1 MKNPFKK
8 HSSAPHDTF
17 EAEGLSFR
25 PFDPDRDGTFY
36 NKWRRDAWVCAHGSE
51 QGYEDIYLAYAA
63 VRARRDPESV
73 RVALYEGRPC
83 GMIELDLR
91 RNAAKGS
98 GWISFFY
105 LTADMRGKGFGRALM
120 AEAERVYKA
129 MGRSSV
135 SLCAAEDNHSALGFY
150 RHLGFVKTDEEQ
162 GVLGPLFILEKEID
176 A

>member
-8 HSSAPHDTF
+8 HSSAPGDTF

-25 PFDPDRDGTFY
+25 SFDIDTDGPYY
-36 NKWRRDAWVCAHGSE
+36 NKWRKDAWVCAHGSE
-51 QGYEDIYLAYAA
+51 QGYVYIYLSYAA
-63 VRARRDPESV
+63 VRALRNPESV

-83 GMIELDLR
+83 GIIELDLR
-91 RNAAKGS
+91 RNAEKGS

-120 AEAERVYKA
+120 AEAERIYKA
-129 MGRSSV
+129 KGRTGI
-135 SLCAAEDNHSALGFY
+135 SLCAAESNRSALGFY

-162 GVLGPLFILEKEID
+162 GVLGPLFILEKEIE
-176 A
+176 